1 MTPEIMKTEILF
13 VDDEPLILEGLK
25 RMLRPL
31 RDRWEMH
38 FVDSGPKAL
47 ELMEQKP
54 INVVVSDMR
63 MPGMTGAQLLTQVM
77 EKHPRTVRLILS
89 GYADRE
95 QIMKCVGN
103 THQYLS
109 KPCDPATLLAA
120 VSRAADLEASLKNER
135 MRKLIGQM
143 EAIPSLPN
151 LYSEIVEKARD
162 PGVTLEDLAQTIA
175 KDIAMTAKIL
185 KLVNSAF
192 FGLGREIS
200 SVTDAIS
207 YLGIETVKSLVLTVN
222 AFAQFEGPKLKSI
235 SLEEIWSHSLAVAS
249 GAKAIAKLEQCNGRV
264 QEEAFVAGMLHDLGK
279 LILGLNFPVEYG
291 EVSKMAGNPGTW
303 LEAER
308 ASFGVDHADVGG
320 ALLGLWG
327 LPGPVVETIALHH
340 RPSLSA
346 AKEFSSLAA
355 VIVADSL
362 ARSPESLDLDECRMK
377 FLEEIGVTDRLESW
391 KEAVRN
397 GVE

>member
-1 MTPEIMKTEILF
+1 MKTQILF

-25 RMLRPL
+25 RMLRTL

-38 FVDSGPKAL
+38 FVDSGAKAL

-54 INVVVSDMR
+54 IQVVVSDMR
-63 MPGMTGAQLLTQVM
+63 MPGMNGAQLLTQVM
-77 EKHPRTVRLILS
+77 EKHPETVRLILS

-95 QIMKCVGN
+95 LIMKCVGT

-109 KPCDPATLLAA
+109 KPCDPETLLAA
-120 VSRAADLEASLKNER
+120 VSRAAELEASLQNEK
-135 MRKLIGQM
+135 MRKLIGEM
-143 EAIPSLPN
+143 ESLPSLPT
-151 LYSEIVEKARD
+151 LYSEIVEKVRD
-162 PGVTLEDLAQTIA
+162 PEVTIEDLAETIT
-175 KDIAMTAKIL
+175 KDISMTAKIL

-200 SVTDAIS
+200 SVSEAIS

-222 AFAQFEGPKLKSI
+222 AFSQFEGAKLKAV

-249 GAKAIAKLEQCNGRV
+249 GAKQIAKAEGCSARV

-279 LILGLNFPVEYG
+279 LILGLNFPAEYV
-291 EVSKMAGNPGTW
+291 EVSRKAVGGESW

-308 ASFGVDHADVGG
+308 SSFGLDHADVGG
-320 ALLGLWG
+320 ALIGLWG

-340 RPSLSA
+340 RPTASA
-346 AKEFSSLAA
+346 AKEFSPLAA
-355 VIVADSL
+355 VIVADGL
-362 ARSPESLDLDECRMK
+362 ARNPDTGGIGEAEAK
-377 FLEEIGVTDRLESW
+377 YLEEIGLSDRLESW
-391 KEAVRN
+391 KQAMKN
-397 GVE
+397 VE